1 MGGRRRRLTSGVAP
15 TYSAPLPRPAVRSPM
30 PSSPP
35 SPRSRLACA
44 ASPKPLAGKPS
55 AGKPVDKAAR
65 GALRVLW
72 LFTATL
78 CFGIFTA
85 PRLAAQ
91 GVGAK
96 ASASAA
102 KPAVSAK
109 PPAKPA
115 AKASASASASASATP
130 SVPPSASASS
140 SASLSDDDVPP
151 IASSKPVAPT
161 LPKTTAEEAAGKL
174 VRKIEVEGNTRVASD
189 RITDYLRLKE
199 GQPFVPTDLARDV
212 KELWQSGLFDDIEV
226 DLSKNDDGTIDL
238 RFHVRER
245 PNVRAVV
252 FEGNKVFE
260 TDKLR
265 EDVEIK
271 ENTVFSAPAV
281 RRSVQKLKDKYAEK
295 GYFLAKITSE
305 VVPHKDNEVTVKL
318 SVVEGKEV
326 TIKKIT
332 FVGNHHVPDDELK
345 GIMLSAQGG
354 FLGIGSG
361 ASYRKDVFERDVLMI
376 QAYYADKGYLGI
388 SVPPPRV
395 MLTPD
400 REGIEVTVSIEEGPQ
415 FTVKRVDVFE
425 LDPDGKEIEP
435 LGGRKALYE
444 MLSVK
449 VGETFN
455 RALLVKDL
463 QGVKTLYRDQGFA
476 NVEADPGTQ
485 LDFEKKEVSIRVPI
499 KRGPLVKIGRIE
511 IRGNSKT
518 SDKVVRREMVVIEGQ
533 KFSETG
539 LEESR
544 KRVLALGFFERV
556 DVSTEKGAVADT
568 VDVNFEVAERPTGT
582 FQIGAGFSS
591 IEQFIATA
599 QIQQANLF
607 GRGQSLAL
615 QAQVSGLRQMV
626 NVRFFEPYLFDTDWS
641 ASVDFYDQLRIY
653 DSFSQTSLGGSLT
666 LGYPIIQPSLRWN
679 LSYTAEKVK
688 VTTST
693 TSTFF
698 GTSAAVSLFQRLP
711 LANLFNDGFVSSVKP
726 AIVYDTRDNRLFP
739 SSGVY
744 LIASS
749 ELASSAFGSQ
759 NQFLR
764 HRVNARFYYNLGSNW
779 VLKNNTEWGH
789 VTSPNA
795 AGVPIFAR
803 FFLGGIFDVR
813 GFRLRSIGP
822 RLPLNGSLDPNTS
835 IYTNGANIGGNMQ
848 LYSNFELEFPILEK
862 VGIRGVVF
870 FDAGNAWN
878 LEGLYCNVARGTPTD
893 KVVDPCNQ
901 NLLDL
906 RTSYGVG
913 IRWFSPLGPLRFE
926 WGFPIRPLAFED
938 SSQFEFT
945 IGNFF

>member
-1 MGGRRRRLTSGVAP
+1 MMRPPKNCPQSRRFPGRGVSGW
-15 TYSAPLPRPAVRSPM
+15 
-30 PSSPP
+30 
-35 SPRSRLACA
+35 
-44 ASPKPLAGKPS
+44 
-55 AGKPVDKAAR
+55 
-65 GALRVLW
+65 ALWV
-72 LFTATL
+72 FVSTL
-78 CFGIFTA
+78 CLALLAA
-85 PRLAAQ
+85 PRLDAQ
-91 GVGAK
+91 VGKGA
-96 ASASAA
+96 ASASASG
-102 KPAVSAK
+102 KPGKAGPSASGSIS
-109 PPAKPA
+109 ATA
-115 AKASASASASASATP
+115 SAMGSASASASG
-130 SVPPSASASS
+130 SASS
-140 SASLSDDDVPP
+140 AVFDDDPP
-151 IASSKPVAPT
+151 PTKPIKPSVSAPT
-161 LPKTTAEEAAGKL
+161 LAKSPSEEAAGSL
-174 VRKIEVEGNTRVASD
+174 VRKIEIDGNTRVAAD
-189 RITDYLRLKE
+189 RITDYLRTKE
-199 GQPFVPTDLARDV
+199 GQPFSPADLARDV
-212 KELWQSGLFDDIEV
+212 KELWGSGLFDDIAV
-226 DLSKNDDGTIDL
+226 DLSSNDDGTVDL

-245 PNVRAVV
+245 PNVRTVV

-265 EDVEIK
+265 EEIEIK

-281 RRSVQKLKDKYAEK
+281 RRSVQKIKDKYAEK
-295 GYFLAKITSE
+295 GYFLAKVTAEI
-305 VVPHKDNEVTVKL
+305 VPHKDNEVTVKL
-318 SVVEGKEV
+318 TVVEGQEV
-326 TIKKIT
+326 SIKKIT

-345 GIMLSAQGG
+345 SIMLSAQGG

-400 REGIEVTVSIEEGPQ
+400 REGIEVTVTIEEGPR
-415 FTVKRVDVFE
+415 FSVKRLDVFE

-449 VGETFN
+449 TGDVFN
-455 RALLVKDL
+455 RALLVRDL
-463 QGVKTLYRDQGFA
+463 QAVKTLYRDAGFA

-485 LDFEKKEVSIRVPI
+485 LDFDKKEVSIRVPI
-499 KRGPLVKIGRIE
+499 KRGPLIKIGRIE
-511 IRGNSKT
+511 VRGNSKT
-518 SDKVVRREMVVIEGQ
+518 ADKVIRRELVVIEGQ
-533 KFSETG
+533 RFSETG
-539 LEESR
+539 LEDSR

-556 DVSTEKGAVADT
+556 DMSTEKGGAADT
-568 VDVNFEVAERPTGT
+568 VDVNIEVAERPTGT

-615 QAQVSGLRQMV
+615 QAQVSGLRQMI
-626 NVRFFEPYLFDTDWS
+626 NIRFFEPYLFDSDWS
-641 ASVDFYDQLRIY
+641 ASIDLYDQLRIF
-653 DSFSQTSLGGSLT
+653 DSFSQTSRGTSLT

-679 LSYTAEKVK
+679 VSYTAEQVK

-726 AIVYDTRDNRLFP
+726 ALVYDTRDNRLFP
-739 SSGVY
+739 TNGIYIV
-744 LIASS
+744 ASS
-749 ELASSAFGSQ
+749 ELAASAFGSS

-764 HRVNARFYYNLGSNW
+764 HRINGRFYFNLGNNI

-789 VTSPNA
+789 VTSPRA
-795 AGVPIFAR
+795 DGVPIFAR

-822 RLPLNGSLDPNTS
+822 RLPLNGSLDPNTNV
-835 IYTNGANIGGNMQ
+835 YTNGANIGGNMQ
-848 LYSNFELEFPILEK
+848 LYSNLELEFPILDK
-862 VGIRGVVF
+862 VGIRGVFF
-870 FDAGNAWN
+870 FDAGNVWN
-878 LEGLYCNVARGTPTD
+878 LEGLYCNVARGNPISS
-893 KVVDPCNQ
+893 VVDPCNK
-901 NLLDL
+901 NILDL
-906 RTSYGVG
+906 RTSYGFG

-926 WGFPIRPLAFED
+926 WGFPTRPLAYED